1 MSTHKDDPRIA
12 QYLRLP
18 WRVRVS
24 RDEDNGFVATVDEMP
39 DAIGTGATAKEL
51 EHDFWQA
58 MRASIAARLAL
69 GEPIPCPPVHSTRGR
84 VLIARRMTEHSET
97 VGSGGA
103 IFATA

>member
-1 MSTHKDDPRIA
+1 MSTHNDDPRIA

-51 EHDFWQA
+51 EHDFWQS
-58 MRASIAARLAL
+58 MRASIAARLEL
-69 GEPIPCPPVHSTRGR
+69 GEPIPSPPVRHTKHRLSI
-84 VLIARRMTEHSET
+84 VRRLPEHSET